1 MNKVKGYRTMLGLT
15 QEEMAEKL
23 GVSINTYAGY
33 ETNPEKMSITV
44 AKKFLEVVNE
54 VDNTITLN
62 EIFLK

>member
-1 MNKVKGYRTMLGLT
+1 MLGLT